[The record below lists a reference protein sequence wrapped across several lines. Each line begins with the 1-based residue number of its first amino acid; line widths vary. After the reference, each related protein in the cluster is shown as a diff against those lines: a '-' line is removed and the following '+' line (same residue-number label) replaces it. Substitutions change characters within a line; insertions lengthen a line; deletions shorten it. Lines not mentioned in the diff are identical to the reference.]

1 MAKAKRI
8 LMKIICIGRNYSEHA
23 KEMNSPVPEEPVIF
37 MKPDSALLRNN
48 SSFFY
53 PDFTKELH
61 HEVEVVIKISKVGK
75 HVEEKFAHRYY
86 KEIGLG
92 IDFTARDLQMDSK
105 KKGLPWEKAK
115 SFDHSAPIGLF
126 TPVAELKDKNAIEFH
141 LDING
146 KTVQTGNTRDLIF
159 SCDQLIAYV
168 SKFFT
173 LKIGDFIYT
182 GTPAGVGPVK
192 IGDRLEGFME
202 GKKMFDF
209 SVK

>member
-1 MAKAKRI
+1 MAKEKWI

-126 TPVAELKDKNAIEFH
+126 TPVGELKDKNAIEFH

-146 KTVQTGNTRDLIF
+146 KTIQTGNTRDLIF